1 LSPSLLPLS
10 FKRMKIERTAAI
22 NELIINI
29 QLEYIILLS
38 GSAKIIIRFVID
50 IKMIT
55 TKKKKIGFNYYLFFI
70 DINIFNINQER
81 LVIFAHISET

>member
-1 LSPSLLPLS
+1 MVLSLSLLPLS

-81 LVIFAHISET
+81 LVIFAHI

>member
-1 LSPSLLPLS
+1 
-10 FKRMKIERTAAI
+10 MKIERTAAI

>member
-1 LSPSLLPLS
+1 
-10 FKRMKIERTAAI
+10 
-22 NELIINI
+22 
-29 QLEYIILLS
+29 
-38 GSAKIIIRFVID
+38 
-50 IKMIT
+50 MIT

>member
-1 LSPSLLPLS
+1 MVLSLSLLPLS

-22 NELIINI
+22 KELIINI

-70 DINIFNINQER
+70 DINIFNINHER
-81 LVIFAHISET
+81 LGIFAHI